1 MRRRLRGQ
9 TRFDMY
15 PTETSLLAN
24 RTNSAK
30 SVWVKR
36 DGTGLGMADVKRV
49 QEATAYLITAP
60 RHKRLV
66 SEIRK
71 AVAEHEENPRAFTGT
86 MEPLNSLIELG
97 LESPRG
103 LERVLELIQTKRDLA
118 HKLKRNDY
126 QREFMEANRHR
137 RYKAAELY
145 ELLKGP
151 FPTKQDRNKHM
162 NEAHRR
168 WMRAL
173 DERLADA
180 GPLSWWDRIE
190 IKRTFWGE
198 VDAKLEENL
207 EEARAAAAAKAKKPR
222 H

>member
-1 MRRRLRGQ
+1 
-9 TRFDMY
+9 
-15 PTETSLLAN
+15 
-24 RTNSAK
+24 
-30 SVWVKR
+30 
-36 DGTGLGMADVKRV
+36 MADVKRV

-66 SEIRK
+66 TEIRK
-71 AVAEHEENPRAFTGT
+71 AVEDHAEDPRAFTGT

-118 HKLKRNDY
+118 QKLKRNDY

-137 RYKAAELY
+137 RYKAAELQ

-151 FPTKQDRNKHM
+151 FPTKADRNKHM

-173 DERLADA
+173 DEKLANA

-190 IKRTFWGE
+190 VKRAFWAE

-207 EEARAAAAAKAKKPR
+207 AEARAAAAAKGKPR
-222 H
+222 GR